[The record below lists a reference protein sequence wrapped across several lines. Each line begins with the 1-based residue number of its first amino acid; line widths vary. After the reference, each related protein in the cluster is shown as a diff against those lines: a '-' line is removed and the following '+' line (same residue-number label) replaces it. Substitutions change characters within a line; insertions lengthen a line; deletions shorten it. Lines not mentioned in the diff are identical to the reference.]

1 MTSASA
7 STIRATDN
15 ERAAAKARLCHI
27 ADLGITGQAGKG
39 GVRVDGQLNLP
50 VVIRMMNSAAAVQNA
65 LTPSV
70 PTEVADAARTYVD
83 NVFDLT
89 VAANN
94 EKIGVDDL
102 NKQNDA
108 TNSAIDTLQ
117 KVCGLPR

>member
-1 MTSASA
+1 
-7 STIRATDN
+7 
-15 ERAAAKARLCHI
+15 
-27 ADLGITGQAGKG
+27 
-39 GVRVDGQLNLP
+39 
-50 VVIRMMNSAAAVQNA
+50 MMNSAAAVQNA

>member
-1 MTSASA
+1 
-7 STIRATDN
+7 
-15 ERAAAKARLCHI
+15 
-27 ADLGITGQAGKG
+27 
-39 GVRVDGQLNLP
+39 
-50 VVIRMMNSAAAVQNA
+50 MNSAAAVQNA

>member
-1 MTSASA
+1 
-7 STIRATDN
+7 
-15 ERAAAKARLCHI
+15 
-27 ADLGITGQAGKG
+27 
-39 GVRVDGQLNLP
+39 